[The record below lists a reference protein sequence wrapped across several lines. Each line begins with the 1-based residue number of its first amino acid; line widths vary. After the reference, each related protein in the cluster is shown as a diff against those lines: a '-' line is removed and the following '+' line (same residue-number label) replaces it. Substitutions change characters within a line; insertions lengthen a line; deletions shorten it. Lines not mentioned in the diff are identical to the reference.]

1 MKIERFEDI
10 EAWQLARELT
20 RKVYRLTKKPG
31 FAKDYG
37 LKRQIQDAAGSSMH
51 NIAEGFDSETN
62 AEFIRFLRYAKRS
75 CTEVQSELYVDPV
88 GKAFRTGFSV
98 HPSGF
103 LVAGTLR
110 FYMFS
115 TLNLERRTQEPR
127 TNTYR
132 PTNSKMFTNRPEEHV
147 LPFVDSSII
156 SRNMRSARRPTVNR

>member
-31 FAKDYG
+31 FTKDYG

-88 GKAFRTGFSV
+88 GKAFRTGVLGSPFRVPGCRNST
-98 HPSGF
+98 F
-103 LVAGTLR
+103 LHVFNPEPGTQNPGTQDKYISPNEFKDVYEQASR
-110 FYMFS
+110 TF
-115 TLNLERRTQEPR
+115 TLLGDSDRACCRSWIYQLSQE
-127 TNTYR
+127 
-132 PTNSKMFTNRPEEHV
+132 
-147 LPFVDSSII
+147 I
-156 SRNMRSARRPTVNR
+156 